1 MNLVRI
7 LFNHKLIKFIKLSI
21 SLARSERILYFCSA
35 EVFPWQTYFDESVLA
50 FILEW
55 KSGKFALEQGKQH
68 ARHSVLMNQWGVLT
82 PYSQYEC
89 GVLFICSIGIPEPPF
104 R

>member
-7 LFNHKLIKFIKLSI
+7 LFNHKHIKFIKLSI

-35 EVFPWQTYFDESVLA
+35 VIGLQKYFDESVLA

-68 ARHSVLMNQWGVLT
+68 TRHSVLMNQWGVLT
-82 PYSQYEC
+82 LCSRYEC